1 MAFCIL
7 NKNKSEQKTGPGF
20 TVLLT
25 FSITVLGRPNTLNT
39 A

>member
-7 NKNKSEQKTGPGF
+7 NENKSEQKTGPGC

-25 FSITVLGRPNTLNT
+25 FFITVLGRPNTLNS